1 MELRRGAHLLLME
14 ANEEG
19 ITPLELAR
27 FLGDTAMAQQL
38 EQHVSSLL
46 KPNESLPALV
56 SFHYFIAS

>member
-1 MELRRGAHLLLME
+1 ME

-27 FLGDTAMAQQL
+27 FLGDTAMAKQL

-46 KPNESLPALV
+46 KPNETLPALV
-56 SFHYFIAS
+56 SSHCFIAS